1 MIKKINKS
9 VVAMVA
15 LLLCAFA
22 LLIFKSLRSS
32 QSIMSMTMQVSFQGE
47 YQIGEDDWQPII
59 KGKHIPADQGPVTLR
74 GYYQMELPD
83 GSGPI
88 GRLPQGMAVAMY
100 FNHIGAEIR
109 VPGQENFPLSVEYP
123 LAGEYFCGKQWT
135 EYIYT
140 GTDTDTIEILLTNPH
155 RFGNPNAIDEFLD
168 RMYVYSFENEYS
180 LITEKEKG
188 NTDRILGLVII
199 ISALILLGVAVS
211 SSLLGLPST
220 EMMWILGLLIFFA
233 GGYFILDAPNISLWN
248 KRVVFNTSA
257 AVLCMMFYTLSLV
270 CVTVN
275 SIPEDRQKRVKGL
288 PYLLGTVTGL
298 LLVAS
303 FLGKIY
309 LYDTLPIWLCFS
321 CVTILILLVVLLR
334 SLSDVTYTKKL
345 LLTSVAISLLAFLVD
360 ATATVFGWWEGGKA
374 SKGVFI
380 FLFVIAMVLV
390 LKIIPENIRAA
401 MREKELTAELEKK
414 KTALMISQIRPH
426 FIYNT
431 LGSIEKLC
439 EIRPK
444 MAAKLVHEF
453 SLYLRGNFSSLDS
466 DAPISLSR
474 ELDHVRHYVDIEKIR
489 FPDMTVKFDLHSA
502 DFLLPALSIQPLVEN
517 AIKHGLM
524 GRESGGTVVISTYET
539 DTDYVI
545 DVSDDGVGFDQSL
558 LHEEEDH
565 VGIRNI
571 RARLKTMCRG
581 TLTIESTPD
590 VGTKAQIKI
599 PKEKL

>member
-1 MIKKINKS
+1 MRKKINKS

-22 LLIFKSLRSS
+22 LLIYKSLRSS
-32 QSIMSMTMQVSFQGE
+32 QSVLAMTMQVSFQGE

-59 KGKHIPADQGPVTLR
+59 KGKHIPSDKGPVTLR

-109 VPGQENFPLSVEYP
+109 VPGQENFPLSVEHP

-135 EYIYT
+135 EYVYT
-140 GTDTDTIEILLTNPH
+140 GTDTDTIEIVLTNPH
-155 RFGNPNAIDEFLD
+155 HFGNPNAIDEFLE
-168 RMYVYSFENEYS
+168 RMYVFSFENNNS
-180 LITEKEKG
+180 LIKEKEKG
-188 NTDRILGLVII
+188 NAERILGLVII
-199 ISALILLGVAVS
+199 ISSLILLGVAVS
-211 SSLLGLPST
+211 AFLLGLPNT
-220 EMMWILGLLIFFA
+220 EMMWLLGLLIFFA
-233 GGYFILDAPNISLWN
+233 GGYFMLDAPNISLWSGL
-248 KRVVFNTSA
+248 VVFNTSA
-257 AVLCMMFYTLSLV
+257 TVLCIMFYTLSLV
-270 CVTVN
+270 CVTV
-275 SIPEDRQKRVKGL
+275 SSLPEDQQIRVKAL
-288 PYLLGTVTGL
+288 PYILGTVTGIFL
-298 LLVAS
+298 AAS

-309 LYDTLPIWLCFS
+309 LFDTLPIWLCFS
-321 CVTILILLVVLLR
+321 CVTILILILFLIR
-334 SLSDVTYTKKL
+334 SLSGVTYTKKL
-345 LLTSVAISLLAFLVD
+345 LLTSFAISLLAFLVD
-360 ATATVFGWWEGGKA
+360 TIATAFGWWEGGKA

-380 FLFVIAMVLV
+380 ILFVIAMVLV
-390 LKIIPENIRAA
+390 LKIIPENIRAS
-401 MREKELTAELEKK
+401 MREKELQAELEEK

-439 EIRPK
+439 ELHPK
-444 MAAKLVHEF
+444 MASKLAHDF

-466 DAPISLSR
+466 HAPISLSR
-474 ELDHVRHYVDIEKIR
+474 ELEHVRHYVDIEKVR

-558 LHEEEDH
+558 LHDEEGH

-571 RARLKTMCRG
+571 RARLDTMCRG
-581 TLTIESTPD
+581 TLIIDSTPD